1 VTDEIPIRAPAKV
14 ADLTRAGFVR
24 VGEWRLTESGDGLVL
39 DGRAE
44 RIAGVYVYTVDGEVR
59 YVGSAQ
65 RGLNRRFQRY
75 ITSKTMR
82 TSARIRGK
90 IIECLKKDS
99 PCLVE
104 VFTLSP
110 PAFDWGGLPVDL
122 VAGLEEGLIRSMKD
136 LWNIRSHRR
145 S

>member
-1 VTDEIPIRAPAKV
+1 VTDEISIRAPAKV
-14 ADLTRAGFVR
+14 ADLTQAGFVR
-24 VGEWRLTESGDGLVL
+24 VGKWRLTESGDGLVL

-65 RGLNRRFQRY
+65 RGLHRRLQRY
-75 ITSKTMR
+75 ITSKMMR

-90 IIECLKKDS
+90 IIECLKKE
-99 PCLVE
+99 CLVE